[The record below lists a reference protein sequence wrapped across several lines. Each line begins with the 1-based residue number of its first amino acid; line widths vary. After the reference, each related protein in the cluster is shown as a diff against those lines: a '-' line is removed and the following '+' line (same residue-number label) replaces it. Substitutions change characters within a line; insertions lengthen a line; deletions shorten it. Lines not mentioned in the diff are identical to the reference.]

1 VPVLLNGRVAYSLGA
16 GLTTEK
22 FDALF
27 TAQRLPTNWIV
38 GIVDGTGKL
47 SNPRAARR

>member
-1 VPVLLNGRVAYSLGA
+1 MPVLLDGRVAYSLGV

-27 TAQRLPTNWIV
+27 TAQRLPPNWIV
-38 GIVDGTGKL
+38 GIVDEAGKL